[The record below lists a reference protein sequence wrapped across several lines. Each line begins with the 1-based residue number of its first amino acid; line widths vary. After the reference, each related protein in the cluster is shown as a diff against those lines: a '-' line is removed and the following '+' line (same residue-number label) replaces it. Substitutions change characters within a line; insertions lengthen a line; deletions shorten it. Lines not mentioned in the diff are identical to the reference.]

1 MTTVKNLSDE
11 LIEQLV
17 HSVSTYSSFVKDTL
31 DEFIKAPLT
40 LKEVNRSVEAPEVFE
55 EDQSQESVLFDP
67 NELDL

>member
-17 HSVSTYSSFVKDTL
+17 HGVSTYSSFVKDTL